1 MIEAVHPVFRRYSRE
16 AKERALVFIA
26 KMNPYIRIS
35 DAGRLQDGEESGIF
49 KYTAEE
55 SMPVLIPFLKFI
67 SE

>member
-1 MIEAVHPVFRRYSRE
+1 MIAAVHPVFRRYSRE

-26 KMNPYIRIS
+26 KMNPFIKINN
-35 DAGRLQDGEESGIF
+35 AGSIQDGDDPGNF

-55 SMPVLIPFLKFI
+55 SVPVLIPFLKFI